1 MTTPFTIGI
10 DAHKSTH
17 TLVALDSAGKVCGER
32 TVRAVSEGHA
42 EALRWAL
49 KFGTDLEWAVED
61 CRGYTRLLEQD
72 LLAANQR
79 VIRVP
84 LILMAHTRKAA
95 RTPGK
100 SDAIDA
106 TAVARAAQRERDL
119 PVAFHDEKTWQL
131 KLLMDRRDD
140 LVTQRVAF
148 TNRLIQRL
156 HLLDPARARPRD
168 LTRASNRHPLGEYLS
183 TRPGLEAELASEEL
197 ADIDRF
203 SRNIDALTKS
213 IGDHVR
219 EHGST
224 LTHIPGC
231 AEITAARFISAVAN
245 ISRFRN
251 EAAFARYVG
260 VAPQPEWSG
269 LSRGRM
275 QLSRGGNRQLNSAL
289 HTIAVVQIRL
299 DGPGRAYYLRRIEE
313 GDTKAGA
320 RRCLKRKISRTVYT
334 RLRADYRRATE
345 TGRAPNH
352 HRD

>member
-1 MTTPFTIGI
+1 MTPKYTIGI
-10 DAHKSTH
+10 DAHKATH
-17 TLVALDSAGKVCGER
+17 TLVAVDAAGAVHGER
-32 TVRAVSEGHA
+32 TVKAVTDGHA
-42 EALRWAL
+42 EALRWAS
-49 KFGTDLEWAVED
+49 KFGDDLEWAVED

-84 LILMAHTRKAA
+84 LVLMAHARKSA
-95 RTPGK
+95 RSPGK

-119 PVAFHDEKTWQL
+119 PVAFHDETTWQL

-140 LVTQRVAF
+140 LVEQRVAF

-156 HLLDPARARPRD
+156 HLIDPARPRPKD
-168 LTRASNRHPLGEYLS
+168 LTRASNRQPLVDYLAAQS
-183 TRPGLEAELASEEL
+183 GLNAELAAEEL

-213 IGDHVR
+213 IGARVHDC
-219 EHGST
+219 GST
-224 LTHIPGC
+224 LPDIPGC

-245 ISRFRN
+245 VTRFHS

-260 VAPQPEWSG
+260 VAPQPESSG

-299 DGPGRAYYLRRIEE
+299 DSPGRRYYLRRIEE

-320 RRCLKRKISRTVYT
+320 RRCLKRKICRVVYT
-334 RLRADYRRATE
+334 HLRAD
-345 TGRAPNH
+345 
-352 HRD
+352 HRNAAQASLGAG